1 MEEHLICKHHW
12 KDRTCCPLFWFNAA
26 EFDNFC
32 QRICSKTYNQV
43 HCQVLQYPWQ
53 RSPREATWKDPFFSC
68 FEICSIHLYY
78 NEYIQY
84 KNKLISTTHPKD
96 CRSLRHSMI
105 VMITVRW
112 KVTCC
117 PGSKRFLSALQLV
130 KSLSKAIIDS
140 HKEHVDMCWGSML
153 GWQLSSCSMSWH
165 VFTVFR
171 PGWCPNAHRHGLSH
185 FIPQELLYID
195 RIFGDIAICAYFIE
209 IYTHCMN
216 YCKLSIVRF
225 LVFYSV
231 ESTNFWSPLL
241 HRHTLHFL
249 KPFE

>member
-1 MEEHLICKHHW
+1 MYY
-12 KDRTCCPLFWFNAA
+12 TS
-26 EFDNFC
+26 
-32 QRICSKTYNQV
+32 QRLQV
-43 HCQVLQYPWQ
+43 ITAFH
-53 RSPREATWKDPFFSC
+53 
-68 FEICSIHLYY
+68 
-78 NEYIQY
+78 
-84 KNKLISTTHPKD
+84 D
-96 CRSLRHSMI
+96 CDDHS
-105 VMITVRW
+105 
-112 KVTCC
+112 
-117 PGSKRFLSALQLV
+117 QV
-130 KSLSKAIIDS
+130 KS
-140 HKEHVDMCWGSML
+140 HVLPWKQTVFKRSAACQISFQSYHRLPQGARRHVL
-153 GWQLSSCSMSWH
+153 GFNVGWQLSSCSMSWH

>member
-1 MEEHLICKHHW
+1 MYY
-12 KDRTCCPLFWFNAA
+12 TS
-26 EFDNFC
+26 
-32 QRICSKTYNQV
+32 QR
-43 HCQVLQYPWQ
+43 LQGIT
-53 RSPREATWKDPFFSC
+53 AF
-68 FEICSIHLYY
+68 H
-78 NEYIQY
+78 
-84 KNKLISTTHPKD
+84 D
-96 CRSLRHSMI
+96 CDDHS
-105 VMITVRW
+105 
-112 KVTCC
+112 
-117 PGSKRFLSALQLV
+117 QV
-130 KSLSKAIIDS
+130 KS
-140 HKEHVDMCWGSML
+140 HVLPWKQTVFNRSAACQISFQSYHRLPQGARRHVL
-153 GWQLSSCSMSWH
+153 GFNVGWQLSSCSMSWH

-185 FIPQELLYID
+185 FIPQELLCID